1 MKKLINRAFVY
12 AMLALA
18 AGVFYREFTK
28 WNGFS
33 GRTTLAF
40 VHPHLLALGALL
52 LLIAALFSKQLP
64 LLNQKRFQTFLTLHT
79 IGLPW
84 TCALMLV
91 RGVAQVKAVA
101 LSTGLDAA
109 LSGIAGLGHVLL
121 GASILW
127 FFLALKSALAQEEGS
142 TGPEAA

>member
-1 MKKLINRAFVY
+1 MKKLVNRAFLY

-52 LLIAALFSKQLP
+52 LLIAALFAGQWPLTEAKQF
-64 LLNQKRFQTFLTLHT
+64 RSFLTLHS
-79 IGLPW
+79 IGLPL
-84 TCALMLV
+84 TAVMMLV
-91 RGVAQVKAVA
+91 RGSLQVLGTP
-101 LSTGLDAA
+101 LSKGLDAA
-109 LSGIAGLGHVLL
+109 VSGVAGLGHIIL
-121 GASILW
+121 GTSLVF
-127 FFLALKSALAQEEGS
+127 FFLALRHATAMRARE
-142 TGPEAA
+142 